1 MGSTRYMDKDWLIDQ
16 YVTQEIEI
24 VDIALSCKVDKS
36 VIIRWLDEYGIYRNW
51 RRTIDKKNKK

>member
-1 MGSTRYMDKDWLIDQ
+1 MGSARYMDKDWLIDQ